1 MPRAG
6 CTGLLLGI
14 LAAPVSTGLGIAPA
28 LLHGG
33 SRGGTEL
40 YEANVLCDANREW
53 LRDTDHAVQC
63 PDGNCNLT
71 LLSGQVASAQ
81 RRSD

>member
-33 SRGGTEL
+33 SRSGTEL
-40 YEANVLCDANREW
+40 YEPMYHVTRTE
-53 LRDTDHAVQC
+53 
-63 PDGNCNLT
+63 
-71 LLSGQVASAQ
+71 SGFAIPIMRFSAWTAIAT
-81 RRSD
+81 SPC